1 MTNPLPANEDP
12 SIQENLDR
20 ESIQL
25 RHPLGLVTVEQL
37 YQNARDLLSH
47 ITPTPVTLARVA
59 GVLLIDRI
67 QNSAAEEL
75 QWFKDQ
81 IAKCRDDEEVEESI
95 ESLHRT
101 MPYNA
106 TSAQIVHLRD

>member
-12 SIQENLDR
+12 SIQEKLYQL
-20 ESIQL
+20 SIQL
-25 RHPLGLVTVEQL
+25 GHPLDLATIEQL

-47 ITPTPVTLARVA
+47 IAPTPVTLARVA
-59 GVLLIDRI
+59 GVLLVDRI

-81 IAKCRDDEEVEESI
+81 IAQCRDDEEVEESI
-95 ESLHRT
+95 ESLHRID
-101 MPYNA
+101 A
-106 TSAQIVHLRD
+106 L